1 MTTTS
6 FLVLLLSY
14 LLGAIPFG
22 LLLTKLSGLG
32 DVRKQGSGNIGATNV
47 LRTGHKGLATLTL
60 LLDGAKGGAAVY
72 LALVYAPG
80 IAAMAGFMAFMGHCF
95 PIWLNFKGGKGVATF
110 YGALLVISWQA
121 GLIGILT
128 WGAVAVAF
136 RMSSLASILSTLA
149 APFYILTF
157 GSRLSAMWAFAM
169 AAVIL
174 VRHRENIQR
183 IAKGKEPKIGQK

>member
-6 FLVLLLSY
+6 FLVLFLSY

-136 RMSSLASILSTLA
+136 RMSSLASILSSLA

-157 GSRLSAMWAFAM
+157 GTRMSAFWAFAM
-169 AAVIL
+169 TAVIL
-174 VRHRENIQR
+174 VRHRENIRR
-183 IAKGKEPKIGQK
+183 IAKGEEPKIGQK

>member
-136 RMSSLASILSTLA
+136 RMSSLASILSSLA

-157 GSRLSAMWAFAM
+157 GTRMSAFWAFAM
-169 AAVIL
+169 TAVIL
-174 VRHRENIQR
+174 VRHRENIRR
-183 IAKGKEPKIGQK
+183 IAKGEEPKIGQK